1 MSNSDKLIKNRI
13 KLSKK
18 IVENICKYDELTEQQ
33 KTEIDAWFDS
43 LSSNNNCNIEINSDL
58 DIRLEFHQD
67 MHVRELITIDLTKK
81 QRISKDKSRL
91 SQYKIING
99 ILYEIRQISKD
110 RKEKIRDEVS
120 FETFRNRNYSD
131 EEILLLTNLVQ
142 YEIRTLLHSSGYFRN
157 ITRYNND
164 WNGYSSYGE
173 IDEQTIYFDKNED
186 GIISYAYSYKEN
198 QEESSDT
205 KYFIELNI
213 KDGKAEIN
221 ADIYIQPYDAQVT
234 SAKRRR
240 VIEMLPDK
248 VLNEIKR
255 QVKVA
260 GKHDIDIS
268 DIPEEFQPP
277 KKRETVITADTQGTG
292 ETPGGDGNPGY
303 GDR

>member
-1 MSNSDKLIKNRI
+1 MSSSDELIKNRI
-13 KLSKK
+13 NLSKK

-43 LSSNNNCNIEINSDL
+43 LPSNNNCNIEINSDL

-81 QRISKDKSRL
+81 QRISNDKSRL

-120 FETFRNRNYSD
+120 FETFRNRNYSR
-131 EEILLLTNLVQ
+131 EEILLLPNLMQ
-142 YEIRTLLHSSGYFRN
+142 NEIRTLLHSSGYFRN

-186 GIISYAYSYKEN
+186 GIISYTYSYKEN

-234 SAKRRR
+234 SARRRR

-260 GKHDIDIS
+260 AEHGIDIS
-268 DIPEEFQPP
+268 DIPEELQPQE
-277 KKRETVITADTQGTG
+277 KQEISKTQNLG
-292 ETPGGDGNPGY
+292 ETPSGEGG
-303 GDR
+303 R

>member
-1 MSNSDKLIKNRI
+1 MSSSDELIKNRI
-13 KLSKK
+13 NLSKK

-43 LSSNNNCNIEINSDL
+43 LPSNNNCNIEINSDL
-58 DIRLEFHQD
+58 DIQLEFHQD

-81 QRISKDKSRL
+81 QRISNDKSRL

-131 EEILLLTNLVQ
+131 EEKLLLTNLVQ

-186 GIISYAYSYKEN
+186 GIISYTYSYKEN

-234 SAKRRR
+234 SARRRR

-260 GKHDIDIS
+260 AEHGIDIS
-268 DIPEEFQPP
+268 DIPEELQPQE
-277 KKRETVITADTQGTG
+277 KQEISKTQNLG
-292 ETPGGDGNPGY
+292 ETPSGEGG
-303 GDR
+303 R